1 MLPQVFST
9 NGSWSVAGGHSAKVT
24 TGSKSGQ
31 RGKKMKKSLVAGG
44 IWLERQQEGKTG
56 DGADV
61 LKTGRVREGR
71 CPVLLGPTK
80 GNLNLAFI

>member
-1 MLPQVFST
+1 
-9 NGSWSVAGGHSAKVT
+9 
-24 TGSKSGQ
+24 
-31 RGKKMKKSLVAGG
+31 MKKPLVAGG

-56 DGADV
+56 DGVDI

-71 CPVLLGPTK
+71 CTVLLGPTK